1 MGEARADAPK
11 MSPIDAELL
20 RILECP
26 VGHVPVLQVGDW
38 LYSTDPETRRKY
50 PIRDDIP
57 VMLIEDSEVADPEEF
72 ERVMAQVK
80 QPQDIREQNSDS
92 E

>member
-1 MGEARADAPK
+1 

-26 VGHVPVLQVGDW
+26 VAHVPVVQVGDW

-57 VMLIEDSEVADPEEF
+57 IMLIDESEVANPEEF
-72 ERVMAQVK
+72 ERVMAQAK
-80 QPQDIREQNSDS
+80 QPQDIQEQNPNS